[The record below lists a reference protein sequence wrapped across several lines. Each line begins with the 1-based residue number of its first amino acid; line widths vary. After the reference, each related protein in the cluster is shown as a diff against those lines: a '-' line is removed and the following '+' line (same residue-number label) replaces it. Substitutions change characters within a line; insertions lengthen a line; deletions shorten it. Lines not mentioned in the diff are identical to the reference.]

1 MTYYGLCFLLGLMFG
16 LGIAALL
23 AIAGRDTAQQELEA
37 ALEAEYLRGLNNGRI
52 LGRKGDV

>member
-37 ALEAEYLRGLNNGRI
+37 ALEAEYLRGRADE
-52 LGRKGDV
+52 RKGDV